1 METKRPI
8 SFIRNGIV
16 RLPPGFRFHPT
27 DEELV
32 VQYLKRKAFSCPL
45 PAAVIPEINLCNF
58 DPWDLPGEGE
68 GERYFFNLVDRSAF
82 HRSIRAT
89 GSGYWKAAGKPK
101 PVVATASRELV
112 GMKRVLV
119 FHKGKP
125 LRGSATDWVMHEY
138 CLPSNLAQRSNS
150 IRCFVE
156 QSKDWVVCRIF
167 ERRTDEVAENRRRRK
182 RRFGNGRVELD
193 PSCSSSSSCLTDLE
207 EEEEEEGDEGSSKA
221 IDSPDHV

>member
-1 METKRPI
+1 METNRPI

-32 VQYLKRKAFSCPL
+32 VQYLRRKAFSCPL

-58 DPWDLPGEGE
+58 DPWDLPGESE
-68 GERYFFNLVDRSAF
+68 GERYFFNLVERSTY
-82 HRSIRAT
+82 HRSNRAT
-89 GSGYWKAAGKPK
+89 GCGYWKAAGKPK

-112 GMKRVLV
+112 GMKKVLV

-138 CLPSNLAQRSNS
+138 CLPSNLAQRSNL
-150 IRCFVE
+150 IRSE
-156 QSKDWVVCRIF
+156 DWVVCRIF
-167 ERRTDEVAENRRRRK
+167 KRSTDRRRRRK

-193 PSCSSSSSCLTDLE
+193 PSRSSSSCVTDLDE
-207 EEEEEEGDEGSSKA
+207 DQEEEEGDEGSSKA
-221 IDSPDHV
+221 IDSPDHVL

>member
-58 DPWDLPGEGE
+58 DPWDLP
-68 GERYFFNLVDRSAF
+68 DRSAF

-150 IRCFVE
+150 IR
-156 QSKDWVVCRIF
+156 SKDWVVCRIF